1 MTPNKGSSVFPT
13 RGYTLCVYPHAEQ
26 KGAVRGR
33 FPEAVRRKVP
43 ARYQGGESQV
53 GKSWA
58 REPLRRQA
66 EPPSNMA
73 FIPNGSF

>member
-1 MTPNKGSSVFPT
+1 MH
-13 RGYTLCVYPHAEQ
+13 PHAEH
-26 KGAVRGR
+26 KGVVQGR

-53 GKSWA
+53 GKSWTLTLRKGAAGLEPRA
-58 REPLRRQA
+58 REPQRRQA

-73 FIPNGSF
+73 FILNGSF